1 MIVAEVRRTRRRS
14 GWPVRRTLAAL
25 GVSVATYYRQR
36 RRSPTRDRGVRL
48 RSIYEALPAER
59 TAVIAYARAHPEL
72 RHRELAWRMVDE
84 EVACLSPSTVL
95 RLLRAAGL
103 VAPWFRP
110 PKRRG
115 CLPLRPTAPN
125 QLWQTDLRYVP
136 IRRRNYYLLAF
147 VDVCSRYI
155 PYHALL
161 SAMDGDTLA
170 LEAASALGPL
180 PEDSR
185 PVIQS
190 DNGSGFISREFAQ
203 VLREHAVTHH
213 RIQPHTPEQNA
224 FVERVFRTLGERLDA
239 HELDAV
245 GQARSAIAELIDWY
259 NHSRLHSGINF
270 LTPADVHFG
279 HAARRLAE
287 RRRKLAAARHARRE
301 ENLHL
306 RQRTLPLADRM
317 PPRESYT
324 SRQAELSHF
333 A

>member
-1 MIVAEVRRTRRRS
+1 VIAAEVRRTRRRS
-14 GWPVRRTLAAL
+14 GWAVRRILAAL
-25 GVSVATYYRQR
+25 GVPVSSYYRQR
-36 RRSPTRDRGVRL
+36 HRSPCPTQRH
-48 RSIYEALPAER
+48 RSPAVHEALPAER
-59 TAVIAYARAHPEL
+59 AAVMAYARAHPEL

-84 EVACLSPSTVL
+84 DVACLSPSTVL
-95 RLLRAAGL
+95 RILRAAGL

-110 PKRRG
+110 LQRRG
-115 CLPLRPTAPN
+115 RLPARPQAPN
-125 QLWQTDLRYVP
+125 QLWQTDLRHVR
-136 IRRRNYYLLAF
+136 IRHRNYYLLAF

-155 PYHALL
+155 PHHALL

-180 PEDSR
+180 PERSR
-185 PVIQS
+185 PLIQS

-224 FVERVFRTLGERLDA
+224 FVERVLRTLGERLDE
-239 HELDAV
+239 HELAAID
-245 GQARSAIAELIDWY
+245 QARSAIAEIIEWY
-259 NHSRLHSGINF
+259 NHRRLHSAIEF

-279 HAARRLAE
+279 RAPQRLAE

-301 ENLHL
+301 HNLNL
-306 RQRTLPLADRM
+306 RQRTLALADRN
-317 PPRESYT
+317 PTRESYT

>member
-1 MIVAEVRRTRRRS
+1 MITAEVRRTRRRS

-25 GVSVATYYRQR
+25 GVSVTTYYRQR
-36 RRSPTRDRGVRL
+36 RRPPHALQHDRR
-48 RSIYEALPAER
+48 RSLYAALPAER
-59 TAVIAYARAHPEL
+59 AAVIAYARAHPEL
-72 RHRELAWRMVDE
+72 RHRELAWRMVDA

-95 RLLRAAGL
+95 RILREAGL

-110 PKRRG
+110 PKPRG
-115 CLPLRPTAPN
+115 LLPARPTAPN
-125 QLWQTDLRYVP
+125 QLWQTDLRYVRL
-136 IRRRNYYLLAF
+136 RRRNYYLLAF

-180 PEDSR
+180 PEHAR

-224 FVERVFRTLGERLDA
+224 FVERLFRTLGERLDA
-239 HELDAV
+239 HELDEAD
-245 GQARSAIAELIDWY
+245 QARSATAEIVEWY
-259 NHSRLHSGINF
+259 NHTRLHSAIDF

-279 HAARRLAE
+279 RAAQRLAE
-287 RRRKLAAARHARRE
+287 RRRKLTAARHARRE

-306 RQRTLPLADRM
+306 RQRTLALADRT